1 MVLTKFD
8 KYYYEYLIK
17 NPNEFNR
24 IHKERRDEWNKSMRE
39 FADRLK
45 RTVEKNKKL
54 IY

>member
-8 KYYYEYLIK
+8 KYYYEYIIK
-17 NPNEFNR
+17 NSNEFNR
-24 IHKERRDEWNKSMRE
+24 IHKERRDKWNKSMRE
-39 FADRLK
+39 FTDCLK